1 MMKIFKS
8 SLFIGIAFVLLV
20 IGCKSQNSPTHPRKS
35 TSTPSK
41 NPKTLR
47 INLTGEPSTLDPRKA
62 RSLNDLNVIKMVMDG
77 LTRINYQGEPSLA
90 LAEEVKISDDR
101 LTYTFTLK
109 KIKWSNGESLTA
121 HDFIYAWRKSLSPNF
136 PSDNASL
143 LYVIKN
149 AELIKQGKLPN
160 SLLGVQALDEK
171 TLTIQ
176 LEKPIPYLLELLAS
190 PSFYPVCAKAD
201 KLNPHWAENA
211 ETYISCGP
219 FKLETWRHS
228 DSIEVVK
235 NEEYWDSQHVKLKKI
250 SMMMVTPETGLN
262 MYENNELDWEGSPL
276 SNIPLDALNF
286 LKEQGKLNTQSSLLT
301 SFIRTNTQKAP
312 FNSIHVRKAFAI
324 AMDRQNLIE
333 HVLHGNAS
341 YASGLVPAFLG
352 LRNQEYFQD
361 KDETQAKALIEKALE
376 LKEISK
382 EDLSHITLSFLSN
395 EKNYRI
401 CQALQEQWKKAFNID
416 IQLEAIEGKI
426 YFNKVSQKNFQLA
439 LGSWVADFRDPIN
452 FLEVFK
458 TRDIGTNNTS
468 WENQEYFTKL
478 EQSYTTTSTEERT
491 AILKE
496 CEQILIQEMPIIPIW
511 HGTMH
516 YVKNDTVKNVVIS
529 DCGGIDFKWAFIDKK
544 I

>member
-1 MMKIFKS
+1 MKIFKS
-8 SLFIGIAFVLLV
+8 SLFIGVAFVLLV
-20 IGCKSQNSPTHPRKS
+20 MGCTSQSSPKQTQKP
-35 TSTPSK
+35 TSSRSK
-41 NPKTLR
+41 KQKTLR

-77 LTRINYQGEPSLA
+77 LTRINYDGQPATS
-90 LAEEVKISDDR
+90 LAEEIKISDDK
-101 LTYTFTLK
+101 LTYTVTLQNT
-109 KIKWSNGESLTA
+109 KWSNGEALTA
-121 HDFIYAWRKSLSPNF
+121 HDFVYAWKKTISPHF

-160 SLLGVQALDEK
+160 SLLGVQALDDK
-171 TLTIQ
+171 TLVIQ
-176 LEKPIPYLLELLAS
+176 LEKPTPYLLELLAS
-190 PSFYPVCAKAD
+190 PSFFPICAKLD
-201 KLNPHWAENA
+201 KENPHWAENA
-211 ETYISCGP
+211 DTYISCGP
-219 FKLETWRHS
+219 FKLETWKHS

-235 NEEYWDSQHVKLKKI
+235 NEDYWDAQHVKLKKI
-250 SMMMVTPETGLN
+250 SMVMVTAETGLS
-262 MYENNELDWEGSPL
+262 MYENKELDWEGSPL
-276 SNIPLDALNF
+276 STIPLDALHS
-286 LKEQGKLNTQSSLLT
+286 LKDQGKLNTQSSLLT
-301 SFIRTNTQKAP
+301 SFIRTNTLKAP

-324 AMDRQNLIE
+324 GMHRQSLIE

-341 YASGLVPAFLG
+341 YASGLVPVFLG
-352 LRNQEYFQD
+352 LREQEYFQD
-361 KDETQAKALIEKALE
+361 GDECQAKALIEKALE

-416 IQLEAIEGKI
+416 IQLEAIEGKV
-426 YFNKVSQKNFQLA
+426 YFNRVSQKDFQLA

-458 TRDIGTNNTS
+458 TKDIGTNNTS
-468 WENQEYFTKL
+468 WENNEYFTKL
-478 EQSYTTTSTEERT
+478 EKSYETPSIEERNT
-491 AILKE
+491 LLKE

-516 YVKNDTVKNVVIS
+516 YVKNDSVKNVVVS
-529 DCGGIDFKWAFIDKK
+529 DCGGIDFKWAFLDKK